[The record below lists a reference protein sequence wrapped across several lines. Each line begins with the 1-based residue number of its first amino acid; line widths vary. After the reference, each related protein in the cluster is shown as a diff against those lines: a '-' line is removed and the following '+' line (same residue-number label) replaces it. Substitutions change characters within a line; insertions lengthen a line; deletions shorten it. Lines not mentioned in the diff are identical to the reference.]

1 MKVTKEVFDFV
12 KRNGRAPKAVQLSE
26 STISRVKN
34 SESLEAYRADM
45 VADKRKTKVIEVIKP
60 TLKERVISVFKR

>member
-34 SESLEAYRADM
+34 SESLEAYRAD
-45 VADKRKTKVIEVIKP
+45 IKP